1 MNRKH
6 DIPTHDPQTGQPNPY
21 YEELTGESINYD
33 DIKFEVTPIRAPSI
47 RFDSNRTFWKRL
59 WVVIKNPFTYI
70 FKGYI
75 EV

>member
-1 MNRKH
+1 MKKH
-6 DIPTHDPQTGQPNPY
+6 NIPTHDPQTGQPNPY
-21 YEELTGESINYD
+21 YEELTGESISYD
-33 DIKFEVTPIRAPSI
+33 DIKFEVTPKPSLKFI
-47 RFDSNRTFWKRL
+47 SGYTFWKRL